1 MTRSDP
7 PYRPMEP
14 LPDYYRILEV
24 PANASVEMICHAYQ
38 RLARV
43 HHPSQGGKHAELV
56 KLNEAFGM
64 LSHELSRHWYD
75 QALAKPGDN
84 RLEADLRLMARSQAQ
99 RAATYPEN
107 YKRFLTWLET
117 ACLLA
122 SHRMPLG
129 LAGKI
134 GFLAGKFLVQFYK
147 RRWLR
152 FPHSEAEEV
161 AQAESPPPP
170 ARKPR
175 SRKRTRT

>member
-1 MTRSDP
+1 
-7 PYRPMEP
+7 MEP

-75 QALAKPGDN
+75 QALAKPGDE
-84 RLEADLRLMARSQAQ
+84 RLEADLRLLARRDAQ

-107 YKRFLTWLET
+107 YKRFLTWLESDCSRAT
-117 ACLLA
+117 MRL
-122 SHRMPLG
+122 PGG
-129 LAGKI
+129 LAASLGYI
-134 GFLAGKFLVQFYK
+134 AGKAMVALDK
-147 RRWLR
+147 RRWWRPAWLDD
-152 FPHSEAEEV
+152 EAK
-161 AQAESPPPP
+161 AQADSPPPP